1 MHPVLICCSQTFKL
15 ATVSEDF
22 LAILFCDAVVHL
34 LGETHNYKNH
44 EPVKMFQNKQTKVRT
59 C

>member
-1 MHPVLICCSQTFKL
+1 MHPALICCSQTFEL

-22 LAILFCDAVVHL
+22 LAILCCDAIVHS
-34 LGETHNYKNH
+34 LGETH